1 MILHAS
7 YFKKRSKCQP
17 TAHEHRAWLLFYS
30 IPVLLGILNLEY
42 IRHLALF
49 VEALWLLLQ
58 TSISQDDL
66 TRADKLLVQF
76 CKQFSSLYGTYK
88 ALWYTLNMELC
99 PLSPL
104 FSGKKHMSANVH
116 QLLHFTDSVKHLGPL
131 WAHNTFPFENV
142 NGTFRNLF
150 HGSRTP
156 DVQVHHWQK
165 LNTYNCMHET
175 SICTIII
182 STHC

>member
-1 MILHAS
+1 M
-7 YFKKRSKCQP
+7 
-17 TAHEHRAWLLFYS
+17 AWLLFYS

-42 IRHLALF
+42 IRHLALL

-58 TSISQDDL
+58 TSISQEDL

-88 ALWYTLNMELC
+88 AFCFWCTITMPSTISLL
-99 PLSPL
+99 
-104 FSGKKHMSANVH
+104 GKKHMSANVH

-131 WAHNTFPFENV
+131 WAHNTFSFENV
-142 NGTFRNLF
+142 NGKFRNLF

-156 DVQVHHWQK
+156 DVQVNHWQRH
-165 LNTYNCMHET
+165 NTYNYMRQLYIYADFKSCCRNAEDYVRIQWR
-175 SICTIII
+175 S
-182 STHC
+182 